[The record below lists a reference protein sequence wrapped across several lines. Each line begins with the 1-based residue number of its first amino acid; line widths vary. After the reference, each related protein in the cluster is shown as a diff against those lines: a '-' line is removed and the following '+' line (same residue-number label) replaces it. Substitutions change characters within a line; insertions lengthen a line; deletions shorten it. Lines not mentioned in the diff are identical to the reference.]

1 MTKNQLQPICKKLAD
16 LTTGTKITEML
27 YELNLPCNLDDRDT
41 KWKRIYNAIA
51 FNQNK
56 THTNAAL
63 IKIIEWI
70 MTPPGYV
77 DRQEEFTEAIND
89 LNVRLS
95 FIGLEILPNGKVQS
109 RSVATTL
116 EEATKTAGRLKSDL
130 EKFKIHPQILAFCR
144 PEIISKN
151 LFHLTFEASKCLL
164 EELRHLSDLNEDGN
178 ALVNH
183 CFDGNNPLIIMNQ
196 LSNNNEKSEHRGIQS
211 LLNTIVYL
219 YRNPKAHKPK
229 YLSSDT
235 YQSTLEA
242 LIMISKARYALER
255 CHRNTTR

>member
-130 EKFKIHPQILAFCR
+130 EKFINHDFKSKICP
-144 PEIISKN
+144 
-151 LFHLTFEASKCLL
+151 
-164 EELRHLSDLNEDGN
+164 
-178 ALVNH
+178 
-183 CFDGNNPLIIMNQ
+183 
-196 LSNNNEKSEHRGIQS
+196 
-211 LLNTIVYL
+211 
-219 YRNPKAHKPK
+219 
-229 YLSSDT
+229 
-235 YQSTLEA
+235 
-242 LIMISKARYALER
+242 
-255 CHRNTTR
+255 